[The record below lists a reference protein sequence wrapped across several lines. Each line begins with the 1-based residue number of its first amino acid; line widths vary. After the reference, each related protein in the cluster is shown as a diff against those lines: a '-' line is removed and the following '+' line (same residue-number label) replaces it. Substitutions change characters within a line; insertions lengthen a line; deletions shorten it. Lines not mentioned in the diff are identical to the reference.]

1 MSSDASVLLG
11 NGDGTFQ
18 AAVNYAVGMNPRSV
32 AVGDFNGDGKPDL
45 VLGNYSGNNVSVLLN
60 QGSVVKA
67 TTTTSLNSNPNPST
81 VGQTV
86 TFVATV
92 IRQSG
97 GTATGTVTFKKGA
110 STVLGSASLV
120 NGSAS
125 VCVLNL
131 RCRLA
136 YNNRGV
142 WRGCHLNWEHIRRDY
157 AESSR
162 QNSDSDY
169 RQLIFESFIRGSV
182 SHIYCHG
189 QSVCSDR
196 NGHVQGWANGT
207 RHRKPKFRYGNI

>member
-1 MSSDASVLLG
+1 
-11 NGDGTFQ
+11 
-18 AAVNYAVGMNPRSV
+18 MNPRSV

-110 STVLGSASLV
+110 STVLGSAPLA
-120 NGSAS
+120 NGSAAFAFS
-125 VCVLNL
+125 TLGVGSHTITAVYGGDSTSTGSTSAAITQRVVAKTATATTVSSSLNP
-131 RCRLA
+131 
-136 YNNRGV
+136 
-142 WRGCHLNWEHIRRDY
+142 
-157 AESSR
+157 
-162 QNSDSDY
+162 
-169 RQLIFESFIRGSV
+169 SFV
-182 SHIYCHG
+182 G
-189 QSVCSDR
+189 QSVTFTATVSPS
-196 NGHVQGWANGT
+196 AATGT
-207 RHRKPKFRYGNI
+207 VTFKAGQTVLGTGKPKFRYGNI